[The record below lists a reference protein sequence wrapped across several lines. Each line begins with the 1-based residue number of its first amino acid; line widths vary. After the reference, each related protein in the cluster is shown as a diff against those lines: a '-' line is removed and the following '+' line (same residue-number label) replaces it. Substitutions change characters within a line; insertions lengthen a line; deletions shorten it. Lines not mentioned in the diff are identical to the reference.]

1 MNLPRWCSTTK
12 IIVSFL
18 NAELNAT
25 AMVVAHLKA
34 ERLRQ
39 LAGSTTGEARFT
51 VNAKAATGWGKGTI
65 MVWDFLGT

>member
-25 AMVVAHLKA
+25 AMIVDRHLKA
-34 ERLRQ
+34 
-39 LAGSTTGEARFT
+39 AGQVEPAGCIYYRGSK
-51 VNAKAATGWGKGTI
+51 V
-65 MVWDFLGT
+65 